1 MIKGVVNEVIWKSM
15 DDFDA
20 MVGMYLDDMTKVDV
34 DVEEDLLS
42 TTFWLELNQTA
53 KLRLNGSMV

>member
-1 MIKGVVNEVIWKSM
+1 M